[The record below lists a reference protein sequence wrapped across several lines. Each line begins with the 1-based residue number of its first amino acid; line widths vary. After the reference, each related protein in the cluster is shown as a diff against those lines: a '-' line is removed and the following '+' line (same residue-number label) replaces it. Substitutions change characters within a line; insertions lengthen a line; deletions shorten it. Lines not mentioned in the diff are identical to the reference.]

1 MNKDKSKESS
11 KIDHDKTAKKGL
23 QNKEWFKAIL
33 RYKLPKD
40 LYDAIDFS
48 RFEYVDTGLLS
59 KKDDVLREFRADS
72 VAKIGVKDMDTDG
85 LFSIITEHKS
95 AIESEEK
102 LFLQVHKYQNALL
115 DKGLYTLFTLI
126 IVHGKGPAKLSPDL
140 QSALGWSSKIKKKF
154 GPYASNF
161 APFVIDLYEETE
173 QDIRDRGDVASPW
186 MFALKH
192 VWNMTA
198 DRFKSLIE
206 LCCRYSKGKQDY
218 FRKFDFLMEYALKA
232 SRFSIKNFKEI
243 EDDVF
248 QENKEGQT
256 MPSTYDML
264 IDEGLQKGLQQGLQQ
279 GRQEG
284 QQEGREA
291 ERRNVALNLLK
302 RDVDP
307 KLILDSTGLSETELE
322 DLKNKQK

>member
-1 MNKDKSKESS
+1 M
-11 KIDHDKTAKKGL
+11 
-23 QNKEWFKAIL
+23 
-33 RYKLPKD
+33 LP
-40 LYDAIDFS
+40 I
-48 RFEYVDTGLLS
+48 
-59 KKDDVLREFRADS
+59 
-72 VAKIGVKDMDTDG
+72 
-85 LFSIITEHKS
+85 
-95 AIESEEK
+95 
-102 LFLQVHKYQNALL
+102 
-115 DKGLYTLFTLI
+115 
-126 IVHGKGPAKLSPDL
+126 
-140 QSALGWSSKIKKKF
+140 
-154 GPYASNF
+154 F

-232 SRFSIKNFKEI
+232 SRFSVKDFKEI

-264 IDEGLQKGLQQGLQQ
+264 IDEGLQKGLQQGEQK
-279 GRQEG
+279 
-284 QQEGREA
+284 GREA

-322 DLKNKQK
+322 ALKNKQK

>member
-1 MNKDKSKESS
+1 M
-11 KIDHDKTAKKGL
+11 
-23 QNKEWFKAIL
+23 
-33 RYKLPKD
+33 
-40 LYDAIDFS
+40 
-48 RFEYVDTGLLS
+48 
-59 KKDDVLREFRADS
+59 
-72 VAKIGVKDMDTDG
+72 
-85 LFSIITEHKS
+85 
-95 AIESEEK
+95 
-102 LFLQVHKYQNALL
+102 
-115 DKGLYTLFTLI
+115 
-126 IVHGKGPAKLSPDL
+126 
-140 QSALGWSSKIKKKF
+140 
-154 GPYASNF
+154 
-161 APFVIDLYEETE
+161 IDLYEETE

-264 IDEGLQKGLQQGLQQ
+264 IDEGLQKGLQQG
-279 GRQEG
+279 RQEG
-284 QQEGREA
+284 YRD
-291 ERRNVALNLLK
+291 VALNLLK
-302 RDVDP
+302 KGVDS
-307 KLILDSTGLSETELE
+307 KVILDSTGLSETELE